1 MTIEILW
8 LAGRSAADAE
18 ETADKLLADLH
29 GHPDLR
35 RLLVLDDTAT
45 LVRHTLIYERLVTA
59 RRVEDLLCVALGPR
73 AESGRGLQLPG
84 NLGGTQGSGVL
95 WVSDPRGID
104 WRVAASA
111 IAIGHPSGSK
121 SGLDHLV
128 ELLSVDEVFDRVCAA
143 MTTRVPGR
151 VASPGLRLAGA
162 DDEAAT
168 FAGALAVA
176 IRRLTEPGQG
186 VDGPFRMLLP
196 GVIGGVSLAP
206 GGDLA
211 RCHADVLDSV
221 RAAGYA
227 VEKLR
232 GLGGMI
238 RRGQADAREHV
249 IEAGAALADLRH
261 QVDQLL
267 RETDAAGELIDNQ
280 RARVL
285 AAGVQLPG
293 SAPAASDSGTPP
305 GVSLSSPVTRVIDD
319 AIRGGDTI
327 PLVARR
333 LALTERELKRL
344 GSASYLP
351 EVEQRCPASLLA
363 RLADPPRRH
372 AGGGDGRRELGL
384 DEAAQAAD
392 RLADLVLTVANR
404 EWSPATPT
412 PGVVASLRIALD
424 GAGKTLTAYP
434 GAAGEVARAARRAR
448 LARLGET
455 LTPTL
460 RELVLKVLITESAS
474 PSADG
479 QRAFEN
485 ARDRTAGLLADWTSE
500 VHANGVLSR
509 PSFATASVPAAPYAG
524 EDDVAEIKEAVKY
537 EPAQV
542 MWQLCGSGDLG
553 ALDVSALPQVV
564 WFAPRLN
571 RDMLVGALPPET
583 VWTSSGSYAGLL
595 RLVPLRTGVASSH
608 WGGDAGPAGP
618 SHLTEPSR

>member
-1 MTIEILW
+1 MTVEILW
-8 LAGRSAADAE
+8 LTGRSDADAE
-18 ETADKLLADLH
+18 EIARTLLADLH
-29 GHPDLR
+29 GHRDLR
-35 RLLVLDDTAT
+35 RLLVLDDTAK
-45 LVRHTLIYERLVTA
+45 LVRHTPIYERLVTA

-73 AESGRGLQLPG
+73 AEGGRGLKLPG

-95 WVSDPRGID
+95 WVSDPGGID

-111 IAIGHPSGSK
+111 IAMGHPSGSK
-121 SGLDHLV
+121 SGLEHLV
-128 ELLSVDEVFDRVCAA
+128 ELLSVDEVFDRVHAV

-168 FAGALAVA
+168 FASALAVA

-186 VDGPFRMLLP
+186 AGGPFRGLLP
-196 GVIGGVSLAP
+196 AVIGGASLAP

-211 RCHADVLDSV
+211 RCHADVLESV
-221 RAAGYA
+221 RAAGDA
-227 VEKLR
+227 LEKLR

-238 RRGQADAREHV
+238 RRGQAGVQEHV

-267 RETDAAGELIDNQ
+267 REASATGELIDNQ

-285 AAGVQLPG
+285 AAGVQLPA
-293 SAPAASDSGTPP
+293 SAPAAADDGTPP
-305 GVSLSSPVTRVIDD
+305 GVSPSSPVSRVIGD
-319 AIRGGDTI
+319 AIRGGDTLA
-327 PLVARR
+327 LVVRR

-351 EVEQRCPASLLA
+351 EAGQRCPASLLA

-384 DEAAQAAD
+384 DEAAQAANG
-392 RLADLVLTVANR
+392 LADLVLFVANR
-404 EWSPATPT
+404 EWSVATPT
-412 PGVVASLRIALD
+412 PGAVARFRIALD
-424 GAGKTLTAYP
+424 GADKTLTGY
-434 GAAGEVARAARRAR
+434 AGSAGDDGRAARGAR

-479 QRAFEN
+479 QDAFEH
-485 ARDRTAGLLADWTSE
+485 ARDRTASLLADWTSE

-509 PSFATASVPAAPYAG
+509 PSFATASAHEVPYAG
-524 EDDVAEIKEAVKY
+524 EDDVAEIKEAVRY
-537 EPAQV
+537 EPGRV
-542 MWQLCGSGDLG
+542 MWQLCGSEDLG
-553 ALDVSALPQVV
+553 ALDVSVPPQVV
-564 WFAPRLN
+564 WFTPRLN
-571 RDMLVGALPPET
+571 RDMLGGALPPET

-595 RLVPLRTGVASSH
+595 RLVPLRAGIASSH
-608 WGGDAGPAGP
+608 WGGDVPPADP